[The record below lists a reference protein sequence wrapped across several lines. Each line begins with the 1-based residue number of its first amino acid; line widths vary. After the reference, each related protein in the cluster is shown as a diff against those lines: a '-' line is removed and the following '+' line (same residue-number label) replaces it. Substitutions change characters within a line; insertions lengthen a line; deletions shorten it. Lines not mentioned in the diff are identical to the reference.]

1 VHSALSCGDPD
12 QDTGHYDPSFTLD
25 LCLKDLG
32 LIQDLQDGLHA
43 DLPLTEA
50 ARDVFTLAAQ
60 RYGAQAAEL
69 HVAKR
74 IEDDGLSFRLP
85 GDWTPPWNRPT
96 RNHCGP
102 KACLIVRPSG
112 IVKVPGGAG
121 QRALTF
127 LLYSCSPSAAL
138 RAASSATLTARRSP
152 AAPSPSTPGLPS
164 YAMTH
169 LAPPGLLRVLGVN
182 VTAAP
187 DQVQAEPLGCH
198 PRRPAASERIE
209 DHVAAAADPPED
221 VLVDLGRLLVGVHR
235 FLPCGALARI
245 QFLSAGACLPPMTSG
260 ACAETISTGSASPR
274 NSLPPPGLP

>member
-1 VHSALSCGDPD
+1 MLAPPFYRAEKPLPVRRAKAKNVYLARNTYALRTEINLGLSDNL

-50 ARDVFTLAAQ
+50 ARDPFTLAAQ

-96 RNHCGP
+96 RNHRGP
-102 KACLIVRPSG
+102 KTCLIVRPSG
-112 IVKVPGGAG
+112 IVKVPSGAG

-138 RAASSATLTARRSP
+138 RAASSATLTARRCA

-169 LAPPGLLRVLGVN
+169 S
-182 VTAAP
+182 P
-187 DQVQAEPLGCH
+187 D
-198 PRRPAASERIE
+198 
-209 DHVAAAADPPED
+209 
-221 VLVDLGRLLVGVHR
+221 
-235 FLPCGALARI
+235 
-245 QFLSAGACLPPMTSG
+245 LS
-260 ACAETISTGSASPR
+260 
-274 NSLPPPGLP
+274 